1 MGGHLFGSW
10 FWRLGHWYGRVKST
24 SRKSQLIPGAPN
36 NQRGQTQSML
46 SNVVS
51 GEQLHSG
58 SFCAGWDGEGISRMG
73 AYSDHTGD
81 LPKRG
86 GEASGLS
93 RGHRGNLGQHNS
105 AWGHRNRLLCKHQT
119 WVTEDFVNP
128 RIFDVI

>member
-24 SRKSQLIPGAPN
+24 SRKSQLIPGASD

-73 AYSDHTGD
+73 AYSDHTGE

-86 GEASGLS
+86 REASGLS
-93 RGHRGNLGQHNS
+93 RGHRGNLGQHSSDGATETDFSVNTRPGS
-105 AWGHRNRLLCKHQT
+105 QKTLLT
-119 WVTEDFVNP
+119 PGFLM
-128 RIFDVI
+128 